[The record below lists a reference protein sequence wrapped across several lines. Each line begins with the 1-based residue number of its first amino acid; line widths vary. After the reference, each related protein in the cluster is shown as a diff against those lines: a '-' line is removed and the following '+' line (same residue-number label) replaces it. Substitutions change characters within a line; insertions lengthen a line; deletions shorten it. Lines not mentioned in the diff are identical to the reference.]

1 MVVEILFEEVCG
13 LYGDGQNVNFLQ
25 ATLPQAQFVRT
36 ALTDEPYFA
45 EHTPD
50 LIYIGSMIERI
61 QRRGIE
67 KLRPYT
73 ARLEELVEKDVP
85 ILATG
90 NAGEIFCKH
99 ITYKTEETEIDGLG
113 LVDLTV
119 ETDYFNRYNG
129 KVLADFEGMEIV
141 GFRSQFSFMQGD
153 NSQNYFLQVRR
164 GDGLNKKSKLEGFRV
179 HNLIGTN
186 LLGPILALNPLF
198 CEYFV
203 GLSGAQAEAAYK
215 DEAMDAYRQRV
226 KEFSDPE
233 VKF

>member
-13 LYGDGQNVNFLQ
+13 LYGVGQNVNYLQ

-50 LIYIGSMIERI
+50 LIYIGSMSERI
-61 QRRGIE
+61 QRRVIE

-141 GFRSQFSFMQGD
+141 GFRSQFSMMHGD
-153 NSQNYFLQVRR
+153 NSAGYFGKNLRAM
-164 GDGLNKKSKLEGFRV
+164 GMNPGTDLEGVRLKNFF
-179 HNLIGTN
+179 GTN
-186 LLGPILALNPLF
+186 VQGPILALNPEF
-198 CEYFV
+198 CEHLIRLAGGEAV
-203 GLSGAQAEAAYK
+203 AAHKEAA
-215 DEAMDAYRQRV
+215 MTAYRIRL
-226 KEFSDPE
+226 KEMQDPA
-233 VKF
+233 VNF